1 MFYGYFN
8 FTGGDSDDGSVM
20 SASQIRI
27 GRRKTDL
34 MPTIPS
40 PREGTNSRPTS
51 GSRSLARTPGRAYSM
66 ARLDIL
72 AQPRVVHSSPFSQ
85 PLASSSKSMS
95 RSTNH
100 LVESKHFQSN
110 TLTKTDASKSMVH
123 LHSKGPSTNFI
134 QPRMTRAQR
143 LRNKARAVATSTKSL
158 SPDGGLSSG
167 SLHRCKTHLW
177 DQLPWYRLYNRLY

>member
-1 MFYGYFN
+1 MFYFW
-8 FTGGDSDDGSVM
+8 FPAGDSECSSVM
-20 SASQIRI
+20 SSSQIRI

-51 GSRSLARTPGRAYSM
+51 GTRSLARTPGRAYSM

-72 AQPRVVHSSPFSQ
+72 AQPRTVHTNTFSQ
-85 PLASSSKSMS
+85 PLSGSSKSMS

-100 LVESKHFQSN
+100 LVESKEFQSN
-110 TLTKTDASKSMVH
+110 TLAKRDTSKSMVH
-123 LHSKGPSTNFI
+123 LHSKASSLNFI

-143 LRNKARAVATSTKSL
+143 LRNKAKAVATTTKSL

-167 SLHRCKTHLW
+167 S
-177 DQLPWYRLYNRLY
+177 